1 MEESKT
7 FILVVDQDIVELD
20 RMIIAPS
27 CGYFGNNGRCWIRAS
42 AVRKVFEVDRL
53 ILVSYVF
60 DNDIDSQ
67 VLPLGLRAPRGLD
80 GAIRALSLVYQGGP
94 SVFLTGPRFPLW

>member
-1 MEESKT
+1 M
-7 FILVVDQDIVELD
+7 
-20 RMIIAPS
+20 
-27 CGYFGNNGRCWIRAS
+27 W
-42 AVRKVFEVDRL
+42 KVFEVDRL